1 MHLVEVLE
9 GRWQLCQY
17 RLRVTQVHASHV
29 VTLGG
34 VDEALGHAVAL
45 RAADG
50 RVDGLQAQSARQRPR
65 FGGDVGTAVVT
76 EELQLLSLRDR
87 FDRAESAFDGLDE
100 HLANR
105 LAWQPLALPCTP
117 GQHLTVAAVLGEGG
131 RHGLTRIALDF
142 QTIGAPSRVAA
153 RDRNTALMR
162 ACRLAP
168 ARRLGQQ
175 QSGLYHDAI
184 DAFAWTLGGRA
195 ARWRFTKAQAR
206 R

>member
-34 VDEALGHAVAL
+34 VDEALDHTVAL
-45 RAADG
+45 RDEDG
-50 RVDGLQAQSARQRPR
+50 RVDGLQAQSARQCPR
-65 FGGDVGTAVVT
+65 FGSDLGTVVVT
-76 EELQLLSLRDR
+76 EELQLLALRDR

-105 LAWQPLALPCTP
+105 LAWQSLALPCTP
-117 GQHLTVAAVLGEGG
+117 SQHLTVAAVLGEGG

-162 ACRLAP
+162 ACRLAT